1 MQHFRR
7 SMSLAVA
14 AGLWLSLAGSAAA
27 EDTWEWWPN
36 SAEDLSTGESATV
49 DYVPRLEPPSKK
61 WSICVLLPHL
71 KDTWWVGIA
80 AGAMLE
86 AERQGIKA
94 SLFQAGGY
102 TELNK
107 QLSQFDDCMALGVD
121 AVLIAAISEG
131 ALRGKIEEANKRGIK
146 LVAVGNPISN
156 VPVDTAV
163 FGDYNVDA
171 EVAGKAL
178 VEHYEAQGK
187 DKVRAINFAGV
198 AGAGWAEQAARGW
211 TNAFEGSLVELVE
224 HKYGETGKST
234 QLKLVEDTI
243 QTYDD
248 VDAYVGVAVMTE
260 VAPDV
265 LEEAGMA
272 GEIDLVAFYMSEGAL
287 RGIKD
292 GTVLGVASNPMVV
305 EAAVAVDLAVRL
317 LEGEDVPS
325 RLRLPP
331 IWIDKT
337 YVETQDMSKFTPPED
352 WEIVY
357 TVE

>member
-1 MQHFRR
+1 MTFFRNAL
-7 SMSLAVA
+7 SLAAA
-14 AGLWLSLAGSAAA
+14 AGLSLSLAGTAVAGG
-27 EDTWEWWPN
+27 WEWWPN
-36 SAEDLSTGESATV
+36 DIEDLSSGEPKVMS
-49 DYVPRLEPPSKK
+49 YKPRLDAPSKK
-61 WSICVLLPHL
+61 WNICVLLPHL
-71 KDTWWVGIA
+71 KDTWWVGVA
-80 AGAMLE
+80 AGAMQE

-107 QLSQFDDCMALGVD
+107 HLSQFDDCMALGVD
-121 AVLIAAISEG
+121 AILIAAISEG
-131 ALRGKIEEANKRGIK
+131 ALRPKIEEAQKRGIK

-171 EVAGKAL
+171 EVAGRAL
-178 VEHYEAQGK
+178 VEHYKAQGK
-187 DKVRAINFAGV
+187 ENARAVNFAGV

-248 VDAYVGVAVMTE
+248 IDAYVGVAVMTE

-265 LEEAGMA
+265 LEEAGMV
-272 GEIDLVAFYMSEGAL
+272 GEVDLVAFYMSEGAL

-305 EAAVAVDLAVRL
+305 EGAVAIDLAVRL
-317 LEGEDVPS
+317 LEGESVSS
-325 RLRLPP
+325 RYRLPP
-331 IWIDKT
+331 IWVDKNF
-337 YVETQDMSKFTPPED
+337 VETQDMSKFAPPQNWD
-352 WEIVY
+352 IVY

>member
-1 MQHFRR
+1 MNLKRNSFG
-7 SMSLAVA
+7 LAVA
-14 AGLWLSLAGSAAA
+14 TGLSLSLLGNAFA
-27 EDTWEWWPN
+27 EEKWEWWPN
-36 SAEDLSTGESATV
+36 AAEDLSSGNPATV
-49 DYVPRLEPPSKK
+49 DYTPRMDPPTKK
-61 WSICVLLPHL
+61 WNICVLLPHL

-80 AGAMLE
+80 AGAMQE
-86 AERQGIKA
+86 AERQEIKA

-121 AVLIAAISEG
+121 AILIAAISEG
-131 ALRGKIEEANKRGIK
+131 ALRGKIEKANEQGIK

-171 EVAGKAL
+171 EVAGQAL
-178 VEHYEAQGK
+178 VEHYKKQGK
-187 DKVRAINFAGV
+187 DSARAINFAGV

-211 TNAFEGSLVELVE
+211 TKAFDGSLIELVE

-243 QTYDD
+243 QSYDD
-248 VDAYVGVAVMTE
+248 IDAYVGVAVMTE

-272 GEIDLVAFYMSEGAL
+272 GEVDLVAFYMSEGAL

-317 LEGEDVPS
+317 LEGEAVPS

-337 YVETQDMSKFTPPED
+337 FVETQDMSKFTPPENWD
-352 WEIVY
+352 IVY

>member
-1 MQHFRR
+1 MKLLHKTL
-7 SMSLAVA
+7 SLTVAVGMS
-14 AGLWLSLAGSAAA
+14 LSLAGNAVAG
-27 EDTWEWWPN
+27 EGWKWWPN
-36 SAEDLSTGESATV
+36 SAEDLSAGNSVTV
-49 DYVPRLEPPSKK
+49 DYVPRLEGPSKK
-61 WSICVLLPHL
+61 WHICVLLPHL

-121 AVLIAAISEG
+121 AILIAAISEG

-171 EVAGKAL
+171 EVAGNAL
-178 VEHYEAQGK
+178 VKHYKAQGK
-187 DKVRAINFAGV
+187 DKARAINFAGV

-248 VDAYVGVAVMTE
+248 IDAYVGVAVMTE

-272 GEIDLVAFYMSEGAL
+272 GDVDLVAFYMSEGAL

-305 EAAVAVDLAVRL
+305 ESAVAIDLAVRL
-317 LEGEDVPS
+317 LEGEGVPS

-331 IWIDKT
+331 VWIDKT
-337 YVETQDMSKFTPPED
+337 FVETQDMSKFTPPEN